1 MAGAINGA
9 AIARGTSF
17 LKDRMGEQ
25 VAASGLTF
33 VDDPLRPRGM
43 GSRLFDGE
51 GLAVKRREMVKDG
64 VLQGWFLD
72 IASATKLGLSS
83 TGNASRGLG
92 GPPSPSTS
100 NFYLENGDISFDELL
115 ADIDAGFLVTEMMGS
130 SVDMI
135 TGDYSR
141 GAAGFWI
148 EKGKIAHPVAEATIA
163 GNLKDMFMAITRA
176 NDIDMRKSTSAPSL
190 RVDGMTVAGS

>member
-9 AIARGTSF
+9 SIARGASF
-17 LKDRMGEQ
+17 KDRMGEQ

-72 IASATKLGLSS
+72 IASATKL
-83 TGNASRGLG
+83 ASVQ
-92 GPPSPSTS
+92 PAMP
-100 NFYLENGDISFDELL
+100 
-115 ADIDAGFLVTEMMGS
+115 AAALVERHLPRQAIFIWKMVTFHLMS
-130 SVDMI
+130 C
-135 TGDYSR
+135 SR
-141 GAAGFWI
+141 Y
-148 EKGKIAHPVAEATIA
+148 
-163 GNLKDMFMAITRA
+163 
-176 NDIDMRKSTSAPSL
+176 
-190 RVDGMTVAGS
+190 